1 MAAAIPVSASQPLEG
16 WALLLARA
24 TWLALAAIQ
33 IASFL
38 TLVPAYFTLADH
50 PCPLGCVLTLQR
62 AQSLTSAG
70 ISPHAY
76 VPLLLAATVIS
87 AATATTMA
95 ILLFLRRSHDRMA
108 LIAAYFILILP
119 TTLLINSGPT
129 QVSGPLQTT
138 AFALPLA
145 ADLTLVTLQTA
156 TLYGLLLIFPGGRF
170 TPRWTWLLLAGFF
183 AFTTIWVVWPNLQDG
198 LAVGW
203 IFFFGGAI
211 ANIAYRYRRISTPQE
226 QQQTKWVVVGLVTFL
241 LLNLAYWMP
250 TLTPLATTAYAPL
263 SYLAYQ
269 LLLPVMPITF
279 FIAIQRYRLYDI
291 DTIIRRTLIYASLT
305 AILVAIY
312 AAGILGAQAVL
323 QAIGGRTFG
332 DSPPV
337 TVVTTLVIAALFLPL
352 RRRIQTVIDRRFYR
366 SKYDTVRIL
375 ATFAA
380 ALRSDVDLE
389 HLRGHLIGAVD
400 ESLRP
405 AHVSLWLRTVED
417 RMSLNGTRKD
427 GPSRSN

>member
-50 PCPLGCVLTLQR
+50 PCPLGCVLTLQD
-62 AQSLTSAG
+62 AHSLTSAG
-70 ISPHAY
+70 ISPHVY

-87 AATATTMA
+87 VASATTMA

-108 LIAAYFILILP
+108 LIAAYYILILP
-119 TTLLINSGPT
+119 TSLVFNQAPIVITYT
-129 QVSGPLQTT
+129 QTT
-138 AFALPLA
+138 AFTLPLA
-145 ADLTLVTLQTA
+145 FDVILGGLQAA
-156 TLYGLLLIFPGGRF
+156 TTYGLLLVFPSGRF
-170 TPRWTWLLLAGFF
+170 APRWTWLLLAGFF
-183 AFTTIWVVWPNLQDG
+183 AFTTIWVVWPNLRNSSQ
-198 LAVGW
+198 LALGW
-203 IFFFGGAI
+203 VFFFGAAI
-211 ANIAYRYRRISTPQE
+211 VTIVYRYRRVSMPTE
-226 QQQTKWVVVGLVTFL
+226 RQQTKWVVVGLVTFL

-250 TLTPLATTAYAPL
+250 TFTPLVATAYAPL

-291 DTIIRRTLIYASLT
+291 DTIIRRTLIYATLT

-323 QAIGGRTFG
+323 QAIGGRTLG

-337 TVVTTLVIAALFLPL
+337 IVVTTLVIAALFLPL

-405 AHVSLWLRTVED
+405 AHVSLWLRPAED
-417 RMSLNGTRKD
+417 RMSLNGTRKGGGD
-427 GPSRSN
+427 